1 MVTPETTAGER
12 KVILWFFGALF
23 VIAIAY
29 LAVVWI
35 SRERDC
41 DAACSVAGRGEGD
54 LVFTG
59 RNRLELSS
67 RCECVD
73 VTAETPAA
81 N

>member
-1 MVTPETTAGER
+1 MVTPETTPGER
-12 KVILWFFGALF
+12 KVIRWFFGTLF
-23 VIAIAY
+23 VVAIVY
-29 LAVVWI
+29 LAFVWI
-35 SRERDC
+35 GRERDC

-67 RCECVD
+67 RCECVGAP
-73 VTAETPAA
+73 AETPPT

>member
-1 MVTPETTAGER
+1 MVTPETTPGER
-12 KVILWFFGALF
+12 KVIRWFFGTLF
-23 VIAIAY
+23 VVAIVY
-29 LAVVWI
+29 LAFVWI
-35 SRERDC
+35 GRERDC

-67 RCECVD
+67 RCECVG
-73 VTAETPAA
+73 VPAETPPT